1 MAGDAVDMLAAEAI
15 RAAADLGVRLEVD
28 VPPDGDTLHVTWIER
43 TSGKPGTG
51 MAALREA
58 CRLADLA
65 GIHLELVALD
75 SAPAL
80 IRTYSALGFVE
91 EGEVDDG
98 IWMSR
103 VAVPGHRPGP

>member
-1 MAGDAVDMLAAEAI
+1 MGRDDMDRLADEAI

-28 VPPDGDTLHVTWIER
+28 VPADGDTLHVTWIER
-43 TSGKPGTG
+43 ASGKPGTG
-51 MAALREA
+51 VAALREA

-65 GIHLELVALD
+65 GIDLELVALD

-80 IRTYSALGFVE
+80 VRAYSALGFVE

-103 VAVPGHRPGP
+103 AAVPGHRPGF